1 LVEMGGVEPPS
12 GSVLWRDSPGADGYL
27 HSLARPQAVMLPGL
41 VASLFMVRAKLT
53 ARTVTTKNYTQN
65 RPVVP
70 PAWMGSL
77 KRLPVD
83 YCYCSL
89 IYKDAH
95 FKDGRRIRPLRSTPH
110 PRRNQYI
117 PMGAYIFCGKCGF
130 ASLTMRLQRGT
141 SPPLGIPLASG
152 GVSRRGWG

>member
-1 LVEMGGVEPPS
+1 MLLPRDWLQSFVEIRECIIFSNPIRQLRMVEMGGVEPPS

-27 HSLARPQAVMLPGL
+27 HSLTRPQAVMLPGL
-41 VASLFMVRAKLT
+41 VASLCMVRAKLT

-77 KRLPVD
+77 KRLPVEC
-83 YCYCSL
+83 YYCSL

-95 FKDGRRIRPLRSTPH
+95 FKDGRRIRPLRSTLH

-117 PMGAYIFCGKCGF
+117 P
-130 ASLTMRLQRGT
+130 LWD
-141 SPPLGIPLASG
+141 PPDL
-152 GVSRRGWG
+152 RWD